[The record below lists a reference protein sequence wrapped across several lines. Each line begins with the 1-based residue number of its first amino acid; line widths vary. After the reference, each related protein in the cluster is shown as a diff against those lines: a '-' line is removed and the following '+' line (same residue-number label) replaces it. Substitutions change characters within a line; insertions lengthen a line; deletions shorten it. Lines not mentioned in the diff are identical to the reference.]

1 MFALRLLMEK
11 FREGQKQVLF
21 VFVDLRKQVI
31 TEKLRYRMTKSGV
44 TEKRLGVVQDLENLM

>member
-1 MFALRLLMEK
+1 MRVLIEK

>member
-1 MFALRLLMEK
+1 MEK

-31 TEKLRYRMTKSGV
+31 TEKLGYRMTKSGV
-44 TEKRLGVVQDLENLM
+44 TEKRLGVVQEISP